1 MNGKRMALLKF
12 LVLLAFVILAS
23 HANAFT
29 NLSSVAGSQVWINQ
43 LTQSQQPISAPTNDP
58 SRKPIHKPIKGTDL
72 DAVLPSTFHVS
83 NFS

>member
-1 MNGKRMALLKF
+1 MALLKF

-23 HANAFT
+23 HANAFA
-29 NLSSVAGSQVWINQ
+29 NLSLVAGSQVWINQ
-43 LTQSQQPISAPTNDP
+43 LTQLQQPNSAPTNDP
-58 SRKPIHKPIKGTDL
+58 SRKPIRKPIKGTDL